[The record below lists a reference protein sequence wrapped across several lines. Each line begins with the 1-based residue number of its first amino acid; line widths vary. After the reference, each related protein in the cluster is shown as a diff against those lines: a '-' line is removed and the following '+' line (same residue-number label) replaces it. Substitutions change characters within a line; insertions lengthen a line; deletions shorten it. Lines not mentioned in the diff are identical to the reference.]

1 MLFFTHNTF
10 VHFFADCLIR
20 MVAER
25 KEHVFKELSAGD
37 SDQQP
42 MEIES
47 YCVNCGENVRQLNK
61 LRPLGLTNQIR

>member
-1 MLFFTHNTF
+1 MF
-10 VHFFADCLIR
+10 VYIFADCFIR

-37 SDQQP
+37 DDQMP

-47 YCVNCGENVRQLNK
+47 YCVNCGENVRH
-61 LRPLGLTNQIR
+61 